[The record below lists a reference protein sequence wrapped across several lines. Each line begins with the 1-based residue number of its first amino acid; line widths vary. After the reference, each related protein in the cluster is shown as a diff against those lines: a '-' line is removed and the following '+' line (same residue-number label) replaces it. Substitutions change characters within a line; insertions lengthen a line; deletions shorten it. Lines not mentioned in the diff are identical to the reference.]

1 MHGKSN
7 FILTVSLVS
16 LALAACG
23 CGGWIKPTGSTASAP
38 ALPPAAPIPADDQA
52 FTESVRFLEARVK
65 GDPDD
70 FIAYN
75 LLNGHYLRKVQET
88 GDVQYLELAA
98 RAARASLAAAP
109 AELNTGGLAALA
121 QTEYT
126 SHNFVAARDHALQ
139 LKRLEP
145 GKTLPYQLLGE
156 TLLEL
161 GDYDGANEA
170 FRRLQRLHGDNLNF
184 AIETRLARVDL
195 LTGHTERARE
205 RYTNALALALD
216 ASPPSREVVAW
227 CRWQLGE
234 VAFNRGDYEE
244 AERRYRESLT
254 TYTDYHR
261 ALASL
266 GRVRAARGDT
276 EGAIEQY
283 ERVVKRLPD
292 PAFVAALGDL
302 YKLAGRE
309 REAAAQYALVEEIA
323 RLGALDG
330 ALYNR
335 QLALFYA
342 DHDLKAAEAYAL
354 AAKEYEVRRDIY
366 GADALAWT
374 ALKAGKI
381 EEARAAIKDAL
392 RLQTEDAR
400 LFYHAGM
407 IARAAGDAVGARD
420 YLERAL
426 ALNPAFDP
434 LQARIAR
441 DALTK

>member
-1 MHGKSN
+1 MHVRSN
-7 FILTVSLVS
+7 LILSIL
-16 LALAACG
+16 LLLFALAAGG
-23 CGGWIKPTGSTASAP
+23 CGGWIRPRSSNANAN
-38 ALPPAAPIPADDQA
+38 ALPAAAPLPADDQA
-52 FTESVRFLEARVK
+52 FAETVRFLEARIK
-65 GDPDD
+65 SDPDD

-75 LLNGHYLRKVQET
+75 LLHGHYLRKAQET

-109 AELNTGGLAALA
+109 AELNIGGLTALA
-121 QTEYT
+121 QTEYA
-126 SHNFVAARDHALQ
+126 SHDFVAARDHALQ
-139 LKRLEP
+139 LRELEP
-145 GKTLPYQLLGE
+145 GKTLPYHLLGE

-161 GDYDGANEA
+161 GDYDGADEA
-170 FRRLQRLHGDNLNF
+170 FRQLQRLNGGNLTF
-184 AIETRLARVDL
+184 ATETSLARLDL
-195 LTGHTERARE
+195 LGGRSQRARE
-205 RYTNALALALD
+205 RYLNALAFALD
-216 ASPPSREVVAW
+216 ESPPSREVVAW

-244 AERRYRESLT
+244 AERHYRESLT
-254 TYTDYHR
+254 TYPDYQR

-266 GRVRAARGDT
+266 ARVRAARGDAG
-276 EGAIEQY
+276 EAIALY
-283 ERVVKRLPD
+283 EKAVKRLPD
-292 PAFVAALGDL
+292 PTFVAALGDL

-309 REAAAQYALVEEIA
+309 REAAAQYALVEQIA
-323 RLGALDG
+323 RLGALNG

-342 DHDLKAAEAYAL
+342 DHDLKADEAYAL

-374 ALKAGKI
+374 ALKAGRI
-381 EEARAAIKDAL
+381 EEARRAIKEAL
-392 RLQTEDAR
+392 RLKTEDAR

-407 IARAAGDAVGARD
+407 IARAAGDVGVARA

-426 ALNPAFDP
+426 ALNPQFDP

-441 DALTK
+441 AALSK